1 MGNELGGSC
10 DGDNDEGGP
19 VARLC
24 PPWAAWWNTYME
36 FGIELSGKGRGEAD
50 EDVWERA
57 GIGTA
62 WYFSRFVGWGREPAG
77 RRLSRPRRARV
88 CQKWK
93 TIICQQRSLGPRLRS
108 SFYVLLYVS
117 VERILLA
124 FISQV
129 LGCS

>member
-1 MGNELGGSC
+1 MGTELGGSC
-10 DGDNDEGGP
+10 DGDNDEGGA

-24 PPWAAWWNTYME
+24 PPWAAWWHGYMD
-36 FGIELSGKGRGEAD
+36 FSMKLSDKGRGKAD

-57 GIGTA
+57 GIGTG
-62 WYFSRFVGWGREPAG
+62 WYFSRFVGWGHEPAG
-77 RRLSRPRRARV
+77 QRLSRPRRARV

-93 TIICQQRSLGPRLRS
+93 IIICQQRSLGPRLRS
-108 SFYVLLYVS
+108 SFYVLFDVS